1 MLNKLKPK
9 SEFSKNV
16 LTLMTGTTIAQ
27 AIPIAISPILTRIYT
42 PADFGIF
49 SLYMSTAAIFSVLAT
64 GRYEAAIILPKTNKE
79 ASYIVI
85 LSLLISL
92 IVSVFILIFIILFD
106 EQIAILLDNKNI
118 LHWLYFIPVTVFLT
132 GIYQSLNYWVNRK
145 KYYKKLALSRVS
157 QSIVTS
163 GSSVGMGF
171 SGLSI
176 AGLIYSNILGQI
188 ASIIVLFKSI
198 YLKDLKYL
206 NFFNKNRILFVVRKY
221 SKFPKFDLLASLSNV
236 SAQYLVNILFT
247 ALFTT
252 TVAGYYY
259 LTQKMLSIPVTL
271 IAASIL
277 DVFKEQASKDYKKFG
292 NARKIYIQ
300 TFKKLLILS
309 FIPSIIVYFFSV
321 DIFTYIFGEAWEVSG
336 EYARILVPM
345 LFFRFI
351 SSPLSFMLYIGEKQE
366 LNLVGNL
373 LFLLGTIGSLYFASS
388 PMDAVVHLSFSFS
401 FIYIMYLLFSA
412 KIAKV
417 W

>member
-42 PADFGIF
+42 PEDFGVF

-92 IVSVFILIFIILFD
+92 VVSVFILIFIILFD

-157 QSIVTS
+157 QSLVTS

-188 ASIIVLFKSI
+188 ASIIVLFKSL
-198 YLKDLKYL
+198 YLNDLKYL
-206 NFFNKNRILFVVRKY
+206 SFFNKNRILFVARKY

-247 ALFTT
+247 TLFTT

-300 TFKKLLILS
+300 TFKKLLVLS

-321 DIFTYIFGEAWEVSG
+321 DIFTYIFGEAWTVSG
-336 EYARILVPM
+336 EYARVLVPM

-373 LFLLGTIGSLYFASS
+373 LFLLGAIGSLYFASS

>member
-42 PADFGIF
+42 PEDFGVF

-106 EQIAILLDNKNI
+106 EQIVILLDNKNI

-198 YLKDLKYL
+198 YLNDLKYL
-206 NFFNKNRILFVVRKY
+206 SFFNKNRILFVARKY

-247 ALFTT
+247 TLFTT

-300 TFKKLLILS
+300 TFKKLLVLS